1 MNHKTSLEKSAMC
14 RRRQQSIE
22 MNGFRSFLSR
32 GETAPN
38 IYGTIKLPCALDL
51 WIWRHVIQS
60 STPDSSL
67 AFIKVTV
74 PPKHNW
80 WNRARVHSELHWH
93 SSPRFLSERM
103 YSFCMNGQFVKNKT
117 CFDSLPKQLL
127 QVLRSQRLEDP
138 TVDLEKQVWLNQS
151 PTKFNR
157 NRREQAEQAFFFSK
171 G

>member
-1 MNHKTSLEKSAMC
+1 MDSGAFWA
-14 RRRQQSIE
+14 
-22 MNGFRSFLSR
+22 G

-74 PPKHNW
+74 PPKPNW
-80 WNRARVHSELHWH
+80 WNRARVHSELHRH
-93 SSPRFLSERM
+93 SSPRFLNERM

-171 G
+171 GQSLAPSLVVQELRICLAMQGR